1 MHTEL
6 SGPVLAPLSDL
17 AAANGNAPDHP
28 VVRHAPAALTL
39 STPSAVTPFAWAAL
53 VSAGSAPPGD
63 SGDLEQR
70 SFCHVDDADLFVTA
84 SGHAAGK
91 FRFVVSSASPPFV
104 LQQAGAAWALAGEA
118 RLDAGAPIAW
128 GDMRITF
135 HRGFVLDSLV
145 PAPHRSVSSTGVTMS
160 REPRTHTGLLPKIG
174 VSQATPYT
182 ACADEA
188 SLRASA
194 ADAQV
199 CESSVAFIDLAKHHI
214 LAHARSSD
222 APLVV
227 VVGELQGMAS
237 SLMLTIAALSA
248 VRELQ
253 SVPGCPPQ
261 YLVEAD
267 DAGLVV
273 VENNLTALDDSIRP
287 LLSAPESRESA
298 ATVEQLL
305 QGAENREGRFLD
317 VRVLLACHAELQ
329 LRPFDLDRVHATSTD
344 AREPGMINNIRAR
357 VQAAGGAPVVVG
369 ASCLHVAKLHEHLR
383 EEFNVVVVSSFMTGT
398 GDTRVTPF
406 SRQRS
411 SYLLH
416 CKDHKVLAL
425 RASQA
430 LESQPFNFIASA
442 IEHGIPFVHGNTAAS
457 AGGSSSSL

>member
-70 SFCHVDDADLFVTA
+70 RDNLPDLD
-84 SGHAAGK
+84 K
-91 FRFVVSSASPPFV
+91 
-104 LQQAGAAWALAGEA
+104 
-118 RLDAGAPIAW
+118 
-128 GDMRITF
+128 
-135 HRGFVLDSLV
+135 
-145 PAPHRSVSSTGVTMS
+145 
-160 REPRTHTGLLPKIG
+160 
-174 VSQATPYT
+174 
-182 ACADEA
+182 
-188 SLRASA
+188 
-194 ADAQV
+194 
-199 CESSVAFIDLAKHHI
+199 
-214 LAHARSSD
+214 
-222 APLVV
+222 
-227 VVGELQGMAS
+227 
-237 SLMLTIAALSA
+237 
-248 VRELQ
+248 
-253 SVPGCPPQ
+253 
-261 YLVEAD
+261 
-267 DAGLVV
+267 
-273 VENNLTALDDSIRP
+273 SIRP
-287 LLSAPESRESA
+287 LLSAPESAGSA

-305 QGAENREGRFLD
+305 GEAPDREGQLLD
-317 VRVLLACHAELQ
+317 VRAFLAHHADLEV
-329 LRPFDLDRVHATSTD
+329 RPFDLDRVYAASTD

-425 RASQA
+425 RASGARIAAVQLHRFGDRARHPVRAREHRGVGRRFIVLA
-430 LESQPFNFIASA
+430 LSRRSGGRRSSAAAAGAFAARRQTPPASRRRR
-442 IEHGIPFVHGNTAAS
+442 
-457 AGGSSSSL
+457 SSSSLIGSSSMSSPLSGARHAACAA